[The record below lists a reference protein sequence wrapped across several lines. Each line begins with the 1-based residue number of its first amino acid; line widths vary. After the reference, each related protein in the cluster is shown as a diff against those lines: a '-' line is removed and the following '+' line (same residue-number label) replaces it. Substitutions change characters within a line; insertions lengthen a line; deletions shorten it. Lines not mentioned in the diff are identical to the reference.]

1 VIHIALGS
9 ALLALTLGLGELGA
23 KDRAPDRRLLI
34 AIYLLL
40 ALLLFHGWSAFSGA
54 LALYPHLMFLNGPLM
69 FLLTPLTRRFFQSAL
84 HAQTGGADRTPR
96 LRWFDFLP
104 FTLATLLMTPFFFQ
118 SGEAKLA
125 LMSAL
130 QTGRATPLEA
140 SPAILFGIGLLW
152 QAYQFGAALFAVRRS
167 LTAAS
172 LRREPSVRV
181 FVGFVAAALI
191 ICLGA
196 SITLFSPRVDLMRY
210 SVVVTA
216 LLLPAFHILGRRY
229 PRFFEQLSAEVSKA
243 RYEYSRLK
251 GLDLDEL
258 KLRIER
264 LMIDE
269 ELFTEEDLS
278 LESLAARLEL
288 TPHQLSEFFNARLGA
303 NFAAYVNGFR
313 IQRACELLRSEPTRS
328 ILSIAYDVG
337 FGAKSTFNL
346 AFQRHTGLSPSEYR
360 RQAGPIV

>member
-1 VIHIALGS
+1 MIHIAIGASLV
-9 ALLALTLGLGELGA
+9 ALTLGLGEWFA
-23 KDRAPDRRLLI
+23 RDRAANRRLLTTV
-34 AIYLLL
+34 YLLL
-40 ALLLFHGWSAFSGA
+40 ALLLFHGWAAFSGA
-54 LALYPHLMFLNGPLM
+54 LALFPHIMFLNGPLM

-84 HAQTGGADRTPR
+84 HAQTGGADVTPR

-104 FTLATLLMTPFFFQ
+104 FALAMLLMTPFFFQ
-118 SGEAKLA
+118 SGAAKLA
-125 LMSAL
+125 VMEAL
-130 QTGRATPLEA
+130 QTGRATPAETL
-140 SPAILFGIGLLW
+140 PAILFGAGLLW
-152 QAYQFGAALFAVRRS
+152 QSAQFGAALFAVRRS

-181 FVGFVAAALI
+181 FVGFVASALL

-196 SITLFSPRVDLMRY
+196 GITLFTARLDLMRY
-210 SVVVTA
+210 GVIVTA
-216 LLLPAFHILGRRY
+216 LLIPAFYILGRRY
-229 PRFFEQLSAEVSKA
+229 PRFFQELSAEVSKA

-264 LMIDE
+264 LMVDE

-278 LESLAARLEL
+278 LENLAARLEL

-313 IQRACELLRSEPTRS
+313 IQRACELLQSDPARS

-346 AFQRHTGLSPSEYR
+346 AFQRHTGLSPSEFR
-360 RQAGPIV
+360 RRGSPTV